1 MLFIKN
7 ASYDDFAA
15 ELERNLQKTESAP
28 LIERQ
33 SYQKKAIQHLLE
45 AAAILDDIDLEK
57 HAANV
62 TKILEKF
69 AWEVP
74 QSDSA
79 TKGLTPEKMV
89 SNLEQKGWVFNADDG
104 EIIDVVEANP
114 GETIEMQPDGELEV
128 TDEKIK
134 EAASG
139 SRISPWPTDVMDP
152 YGEEQVDLDI
162 KELLKKN

>member
-7 ASYDDFAA
+7 ASYDDFTA
-15 ELERNLQKTESAP
+15 ELERNLQQAEVAP

-33 SYQKKAIQHLLE
+33 SYQKKAVQHLLE
-45 AAAILDDIDLEK
+45 AAAILDDMGLEK
-57 HAANV
+57 QATNI

-74 QSDSA
+74 QSDPA
-79 TKGLTPEKMV
+79 IQGLTPEKMV

-114 GETIEMQPDGELEV
+114 GETVEMQPDGELEV
-128 TDEKIK
+128 TEEIK
-134 EAASG
+134 TAS
-139 SRISPWPTDVMDP
+139 IKVSPWPEGVMDP
-152 YGEEQVDLDI
+152 YGEEQIDLDI
-162 KELLKKN
+162 KRLLKKK